1 MGEGARRLIPLR
13 AAWQHYPSSKL
24 TAQCLRTRTHSIP
37 QPAQEARCC
46 HASREDGI
54 QNTRSCKPAPFL
66 FQWNQVRHTKSLIS
80 HIYPSLCRLGNLLPP
95 SAGTAEPSTHTSSLP
110 LVLLHRVPEKHTQHL
125 QRAWDTDTYTDTDT
139 HPRGSRK
146 RETELGGGLL
156 GRAATAPW
164 HGAVRAAPA
173 R

>member
-1 MGEGARRLIPLR
+1 MHPGKTGF
-13 AAWQHYPSSKL
+13 
-24 TAQCLRTRTHSIP
+24 RTH
-37 QPAQEARCC
+37 AA
-46 HASREDGI
+46 ASPRLSSFKETKYGT
-54 QNTRSCKPAPFL
+54 QNHL
-66 FQWNQVRHTKSLIS
+66 FPTF
-80 HIYPSLCRLGNLLPP
+80 YPSLCRLGNLLPP